1 MVCALETEFCH
12 YDAAGKGV
20 VWDFSSVAVGDNV
33 VKLRYFNLGDTLIEK
48 AGAKRSSLIVDAD
61 AGIML
66 TGFED
71 YLSKVTL
78 DKAVCFQPKHLFY
91 GYQSKLTTES
101 EEWYCDKIYHRIN
114 SECSLEVDGIG
125 TLITPDGDTLGNV
138 VRTHIFIALCDSTG
152 SREIHRY
159 RWLAPGYRYPIFD
172 HTDGDNTALYIS
184 PNEQLENNAYD
195 KDFAEQAKAQGNYG
209 AESGFSY
216 EANYDASSKRITI
229 NFTSEIAIDIE
240 ALLCNTMGMVYA
252 SERISGSS
260 DDTIVFDCSTVPGE
274 SHVVY
279 LRSGNQVY
287 VEKFK

>member
-1 MVCALETEFCH
+1 
-12 YDAAGKGV
+12 
-20 VWDFSSVAVGDNV
+20 
-33 VKLRYFNLGDTLIEK
+33 
-48 AGAKRSSLIVDAD
+48 
-61 AGIML
+61 
-66 TGFED
+66 
-71 YLSKVTL
+71 LSKVKF
-78 DKAVCFQPKHLFY
+78 DNAVCYQPKHLFY
-91 GYQSKLTTES
+91 GYQSKFGIEG

-125 TLITPDGDTLGNV
+125 TLITPESDTLSNV
-138 VRTHIFIALCDSTG
+138 VRTHLKIVLRDSVG
-152 SREIHRY
+152 EREIRRY

-172 HTDGDNTALYIS
+172 YTDGDITALYIS
-184 PNEQLENNAYD
+184 PSEQIENNAYD
-195 KDFAEQAKAQGNYG
+195 KDFAEQAKAEGNYG

-216 EANYDASSKRITI
+216 EAKYDASSKRITI

-274 SHVVY
+274 SYVVY